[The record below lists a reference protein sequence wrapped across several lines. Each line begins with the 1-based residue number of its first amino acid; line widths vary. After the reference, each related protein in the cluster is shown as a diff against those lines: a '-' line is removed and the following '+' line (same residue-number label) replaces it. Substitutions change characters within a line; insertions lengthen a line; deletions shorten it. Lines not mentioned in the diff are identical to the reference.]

1 MSDRKAARD
10 VCIERLKRYE
20 QTDKSYR
27 NALEDE
33 KQLQRNHQ
41 ERKNMECCK
50 NAQPVFD
57 SERQLAGKVVDE
69 KAIGDLQC
77 TGYITPQHMM
87 LIDTILT
94 IPGTTV
100 EAETQCRIDA
110 INAIVAFCDVEDG
123 APLRSFQSRKRA
135 AAETMAPTQIKKR
148 EGFFA
153 ET

>member
-10 VCIERLKRYE
+10 VCIERPKRYE

-69 KAIGDLQC
+69 KAIELHFCGSL
-77 TGYITPQHMM
+77 
-87 LIDTILT
+87 
-94 IPGTTV
+94 
-100 EAETQCRIDA
+100 ETFPFHFRTDS
-110 INAIVAFCDVEDG
+110 
-123 APLRSFQSRKRA
+123 APLF
-135 AAETMAPTQIKKR
+135 AP
-148 EGFFA
+148 
-153 ET
+153 

>member
-1 MSDRKAARD
+1 
-10 VCIERLKRYE
+10 
-20 QTDKSYR
+20 
-27 NALEDE
+27 
-33 KQLQRNHQ
+33 
-41 ERKNMECCK
+41 MECCK
-50 NAQPVFD
+50 HAQPVFD
-57 SERQLAGKVVDE
+57 SEQQLAGKVVDE

-77 TGYITPQHMM
+77 TGYITLRHMM

-100 EAETQCRIDA
+100 EAETQCRIDT

-123 APLRSFQSRKRA
+123 APLRSFQSRKSV

-148 EGFFA
+148 QGFFA